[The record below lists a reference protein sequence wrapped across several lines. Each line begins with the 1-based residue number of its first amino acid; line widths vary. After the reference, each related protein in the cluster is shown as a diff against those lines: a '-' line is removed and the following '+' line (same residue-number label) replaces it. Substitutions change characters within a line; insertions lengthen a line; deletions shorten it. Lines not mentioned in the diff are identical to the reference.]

1 MRFEQYLVN
10 ISEQLGMEDGEGLA
24 NCLSRFGAHAEA
36 LYANLP
42 SKTVHILSKS
52 SSAASFLK

>member
-10 ISEQLGMEDGEGLA
+10 ISERLGMEDGEGLA
-24 NCLSRFGAHAEA
+24 NCLSRFGVHAEA

-52 SSAASFLK
+52 SISASF